1 MRYSI
6 ANIRADMKNTKI
18 NLAEQKKNNKAIL
31 GTWKTQVIKH
41 LDKTTKSTENRNRH
55 WGESGQ

>member
-1 MRYSI
+1 
-6 ANIRADMKNTKI
+6 MKNTKI

-31 GTWKTQVIKH
+31 GTWKIQVIKH